1 MAELKDED
9 LNNKGENLMDSQFKN
24 IRNYI
29 EIDKK
34 LL

>member
-1 MAELKDED
+1 MAELNENEI
-9 LNNKGENLMDSQFKN
+9 NNKSGKLMESQFKN
-24 IRNYI
+24 IRNNI